1 MVAQYDWQ
9 LSPQPE
15 AQQIQTLAAKLNV
28 SPFLARLLWQ
38 RDITDPNQWAAF
50 THPDVTRLHDPMLL
64 HDMDKAVA
72 RIQQAVTDQEKI
84 TIYGDYDVDGLTSS
98 SIMKEALESIGAEP
112 EVFIPDRFADGYGPN
127 ADVYKYLQ
135 ANGTQL
141 LITVDNG
148 VGGKDVIDAAMA
160 NGMDVVVTDHHELPD
175 ALPDAVAVVHPRYPG
190 SDYPFGDLS
199 GAGVAFKVA
208 TALLDGPPMD
218 AVDLAALG
226 AICDLVSLTDENR
239 TLVQLGL
246 AQIRSGARVGL
257 GALLEAAGIDPKT
270 VDEQT
275 VGFGIGPRL
284 NAIGRLGDATPGVTL
299 LTTFDDEEAA
309 RLAKNVDARNTERQ
323 GLVKKIS
330 TEAMQMAES
339 PENANAKTLV
349 LAKAGWHEGVLGIV
363 ASHVVQATGKPTLV
377 LNISADGSS
386 AKGSG
391 RSVEGYHL
399 FKSLQP
405 ATDAMTHFGGHAMAV
420 GLTVP
425 TANLD
430 TIHQAMEAAA
440 AVSLKDA
447 GAPKL
452 AVAARLDASDLTL
465 ENYQAMRALA
475 PFGQGNPEPVFSVRP
490 QALSGIRQIGK
501 TKDHLKFA
509 ADGVDVI
516 AFGLGDQAQAL
527 SDAAQVKLAVTLD
540 QNTWQNRTSLQM
552 RLQDW
557 QLKAPE
563 VIDLRLPQ
571 ASAEQFRGAFT
582 YVFFNRHVQT
592 QMTRRFQFGGPTVM
606 ADAIQADTPD
616 VVLVDLPQTEQQL
629 QQVLQQV
636 QLPVRVVF
644 AQDPANLVAVP
655 SRQEFGRVLVFL
667 RQHPDFDK
675 HHLPALAQMVHVT
688 TQQAIFIVQVFFE
701 LGFVRIEG
709 ALISVSDHP
718 EKKPLESAT
727 AYQQRVAFLALAQHL
742 QQDPASHLQQRVL
755 NIIR

>member
-1 MVAQYDWQ
+1 MAHFDWA
-9 LSPQPE
+9 LMKQPE
-15 AQQIQTLAAKLNV
+15 SQTMQDLAETLKV

-38 RDITDPNQWAAF
+38 RGITDPDQWAAF
-50 THPDVTRLHDPMLL
+50 TNPSASSLHDPMLL

-84 TIYGDYDVDGLTSS
+84 TIYGDYDVDGLTST

-127 ADVYKYLQ
+127 ADVYKYLH

-148 VGGKDVIDAAMA
+148 VGGKAVIDPAMEA
-160 NGMDVVVTDHHELPD
+160 GMDVVVTDHHELPD
-175 ALPDAVAVVHPRYPG
+175 ELPNAVAVVHPRYPG

-218 AVDLAALG
+218 ALDLAALG

-257 GALLEAAGIDPKT
+257 GALLEAAGIDPQT

-275 VGFGIGPRL
+275 VGFVIGPRL

-330 TEAMQMAES
+330 AEAMQMAET
-339 PENANAKTLV
+339 PENQAAKTLV
-349 LAKAGWHEGVLGIV
+349 LAKSGWHEGVLGIV
-363 ASHVVQATGKPTLV
+363 ASHVVQNTGKPTLV
-377 LNISADGSS
+377 LNISADGTS

-405 ATDAMTHFGGHAMAV
+405 ATESMTHFGGHAMAV

-425 TANLD
+425 TENLD
-430 TIHQAMEAAA
+430 VIHQAMEAAA
-440 AVSLKDA
+440 AITLKDA

-452 AVAARLDASDLTL
+452 DVVARLEANELTL
-465 ENYQAMRALA
+465 DNYQAMRQLA
-475 PFGQGNPEPVFSVRP
+475 PFGQGNPEPVFSIRP
-490 QALSGIRQIGK
+490 QALTGIRQIGK
-501 TKDHLKFA
+501 TKDHLKFT
-509 ADGVDVI
+509 ADGIDVI

-540 QNTWQNRTSLQM
+540 QNTWQNRTSLQL

-557 QLKAPE
+557 QLKAPD

-571 ASAEQFRGAFT
+571 PSAEQFRGAFT
-582 YVFFNRHVQT
+582 YVFFDRMAYR
-592 QMTRRFQFGGPTVM
+592 QMTGRFQFGGPTILAKDVT
-606 ADAIQADTPD
+606 APIEN
-616 VVLVDLPQTEQQL
+616 VVLVDLPHTQEELKTL
-629 QQVLQQV
+629 MQQVK
-636 QLPVRVVF
+636 LPVRVVF
-644 AQDPANLVAVP
+644 AQDPANLVAIP
-655 SRQEFGRVLVFL
+655 SRAEFGRVLVFL
-667 RQHPDFDK
+667 RQHPHFDK

-688 TQQAIFIVQVFFE
+688 TQQAIFAVQVFFE
-701 LGFVRIEG
+701 LQFVRIEG

-727 AYQQRVAFLALAQHL
+727 AYQQRVAFLTLAKHL
-742 QQDPASHLQQRVL
+742 QQDPANVIQQRVMTTK
-755 NIIR
+755 R

>member
-1 MVAQYDWQ
+1 MAHFDWA
-9 LSPQPE
+9 LMKQPE
-15 AQQIQTLAAKLNV
+15 SQTMQDLAEKLKV

-38 RDITDPNQWAAF
+38 RGITDPDQWAAF
-50 THPDVTRLHDPMLL
+50 TNPSVTSLHDPMLL

-84 TIYGDYDVDGLTSS
+84 TIYGDYDVDGLTSA

-148 VGGKDVIDAAMA
+148 IAGKAVIDPAMA
-160 NGMDVVVTDHHELPD
+160 AGMDVVVTDHHELPD
-175 ALPDAVAVVHPRYPG
+175 ELPNAVAVVHPRYPG

-330 TEAMQMAES
+330 QEAMQMADT
-339 PENANAKTLV
+339 PENQAAKTLV
-349 LAKAGWHEGVLGIV
+349 LAKSGWHEGVLGIV
-363 ASHVVQATGKPTLV
+363 ASHVVQNTGKPTLV
-377 LNISADGSS
+377 LNISADGTS

-391 RSVEGYHL
+391 RSIEGYHL

-405 ATDAMTHFGGHAMAV
+405 ANDAMTHFGGHAMAV

-430 TIHQAMEAAA
+430 VIHQAMEAAA
-440 AVSLKDA
+440 AISLKDA
-447 GAPKL
+447 GEPKL
-452 AVAARLDASDLTL
+452 NVAARLDAKELTL
-465 ENYQAMRALA
+465 DNYQALRQLA
-475 PFGQGNPEPVFSVRP
+475 PFGQGNPEPIFSLRP
-490 QALSGIRQIGK
+490 GALTGIRQIGK
-501 TKDHLKFA
+501 AKDHLKFT
-509 ADGVDVI
+509 ADGIDVI

-540 QNTWQNRTSLQM
+540 QNTWQNRTSLQL

-557 QLKAPE
+557 QLKAPD

-571 ASAEQFRGAFT
+571 PSAEQFRGAFT
-582 YVFFNRHVQT
+582 YVFFDQLVHR
-592 QMTRRFQFGGPTVM
+592 QMTRRFQFGGPTLL
-606 ADAIQADTPD
+606 AKDLTAPTEN
-616 VVLVDLPQTEQQL
+616 VVLVDLPHSEAQL
-629 QQVLQQV
+629 EAVMQQVK
-636 QLPVRVVF
+636 LPVRVVF
-644 AQDPANLVAVP
+644 AQDPANLVAIP
-655 SRQEFGRVLVFL
+655 TRAEFGRVLVFL
-667 RQHPDFDK
+667 RQHPNFDK

-688 TQQAIFIVQVFFE
+688 TQQAIFAVQVFFE
-701 LGFVRIEG
+701 LQFVRIEG

-727 AYQQRVAFLALAQHL
+727 AYQQRVAFLALAKHL
-742 QQDPASHLQQRVL
+742 QQDPANVIQQRVMTTK
-755 NIIR
+755 R